1 MEISLRNIALAVT
14 TDDLTIAFAEI
25 LHKPPFQTSPLL
37 NFEIHLSDESHPNG
51 QQGTLALPAEDAGVT
66 FLRAHGGAGIVVK
79 GRPILI
85 SRSTQAIHESRI
97 ERLNNAPWRDP
108 IQLRQQQERH
118 LRKKRNQS
126 FQLLRYSFGS
136 FLRDG
141 SFSSQVSPPGT
152 ACVICDTENRQVR
165 FTVEPQRT
173 THNQTFVT
181 GDLVLNFAPLTR
193 AITASYVPHNIATLV
208 GNRNEDTAIVF
219 VRADE
224 PPVYTSAFKIIK
236 DNKRVAGLGRNDHMP
251 PGCHSLM
258 LAFSN
263 QSDADMFAYAC
274 RNHLHLRHSTQ
285 HHIRI
290 RDHISNDTS
299 IEKLHESL
307 SQMPYKLGFEVE
319 KTVADSLLSAMDIL
333 SLKEIILS
341 LQAEHGDDAPEIF
354 RSFASEL
361 AGYSASRTKRHKHRA
376 QRQFSQESLPSLLRR
391 VTQQFIK
398 EHQKPRP
405 FLAPPPQSGV
415 YLSYHFILTPT
426 RYVLEGPFPDQSN
439 SVLRR
444 YGHPECFLRVS
455 LHRENDCSII
465 DLLRVRYR
473 SILLNGC
480 RVAGR
485 QFQFLGYSMSGL
497 KEHSV
502 WFVTPFEDWDG
513 NLLNAQSIRDN
524 LGDFSKLHKQPAR
537 LAARWSQAF
546 SGTDPSITLL
556 PEEIDFHYPDR
567 YSRSGGLMTDGCS
580 SISVEL
586 ARDIW
591 RSMQK
596 GKKRSAKLRHIPSAF
611 QFRLGGAK
619 GMVVQDPTI
628 QGKLV
633 RLRPSQIKF
642 DAPENLT
649 FDVQST
655 SAEPIPVF
663 LNRPLIALMEFLGVD
678 TQRIIELQDD
688 DICRAQSVRLSCT
701 NASKIIQQHGLG
713 ASFHLPS
720 LFTNLSSILQLE
732 IGDTEDDPSL
742 WTNKL
747 IESSLQC
754 VETYILRELK
764 YRAHIAVPGSYTLL
778 GVSDEWGCLR
788 EGEIYATVFNERTGS
803 VQSITGKVAITR
815 SPQIHPGDLQVV
827 KAVKR
832 RELEHLKNV
841 VVFSCKGERAL
852 ASCLSGGDLDGDIF
866 NLILDPRLL
875 PTKQF
880 EPGEYPAVTVRS
892 IPNACG
898 ISDVADFVIDY
909 IQADLIG
916 PIAISHLRFSDLK
929 TPDCTECNQLATFA
943 SQALDFPKSGT
954 PVDFKSLPWLPRTQ
968 ARPDFLAKEG
978 AGITS
983 GQYYESTKLLGQ
995 LFRQVPMKRGIP
1007 TAWNGNSSPSDGANV
1022 EAALSYVDLSH
1033 LGLPGLTDPNEE
1045 LMEEMTYLLNAYCEQ
1060 LLIIGQAHTMS
1071 KNKNIH
1077 VSEAELVSG
1086 TIMAT
1091 WSDHHRRRNAVSAMN
1106 LQTQEL
1112 VRRVKEELEGENP
1125 GTLETEAYEEEG
1137 QKTPETETHGDLGTP
1152 EAETDEDEDEVPGT
1166 PETETDEEED
1176 YEDWTFR
1183 EQCEELERRMMAET
1197 FKRCWAAWCVA
1208 EDNLKEDPSM
1218 FGAQSFGLIA
1228 LGMILEIVKTSRL
1241 MM

>member
-1 MEISLRNIALAVT
+1 MEISLCNIALAVT

-51 QQGTLALPAEDAGVT
+51 QQGTLALPTEDAGVT
-66 FLRAHGGAGIVVK
+66 FLRAH

-97 ERLNNAPWRDP
+97 ERLNNAPWR
-108 IQLRQQQERH
+108 ISGERETS
-118 LRKKRNQS
+118 LSS
-126 FQLLRYSFGS
+126 FCCSFGC

-141 SFSSQVSPPGT
+141 SFSSQ
-152 ACVICDTENRQVR
+152 NRQVR

-173 THNQTFVT
+173 THKDPLVI
-181 GDLVLNFAPLTR
+181 GDFVLNFAHPTR
-193 AITASYVPHNIATLV
+193 AITASYAPHNIATLV
-208 GNRNEDTAIVF
+208 GNRDEDTAIVF

-224 PPVYTSAFKIIK
+224 PPVYTSAINIIK

-263 QSDADMFAYAC
+263 QLDADMFAYAC

-290 RDHISNDTS
+290 RDHISNGTS

-333 SLKEIILS
+333 SLKE
-341 LQAEHGDDAPEIF
+341 HGDDAPEIF

-361 AGYSASRTKRHKHRA
+361 AGYSASRTKRHKRRA
-376 QRQFSQESLPSLLRR
+376 QRRSSQE
-391 VTQQFIK
+391 T
-398 EHQKPRP
+398 
-405 FLAPPPQSGV
+405 PPPRSGV
-415 YLSYHFILTPT
+415 YLSYHLILTPT
-426 RYVLEGPFPDQSN
+426 RYVLRGPFPDQSN

-444 YGHPECFLRVS
+444 YGHPECFLRVCFQDENVS
-455 LHRENDCSII
+455 KLHRETDCSIM

-513 NLLNAQSIRDN
+513 KLLNAQSIRDN

-537 LAARWSQAF
+537 LAA
-546 SGTDPSITLL
+546 
-556 PEEIDFHYPDR
+556 R

-591 RSMQK
+591 RSMQR
-596 GKKRSAKLRHIPSAF
+596 GEKRSAKLRHIPSAF

-655 SAEPIPVF
+655 SAEPTPVF
-663 LNRPLIALMEFLGVD
+663 LNRLLIALMAFLGVD

-688 DICRAQSVRLSCT
+688 DIRRAQSVRLSCID
-701 NASKIIQQHGLG
+701 ASKIIQQHGLG

-788 EGEIYATVFNERTGS
+788 EGEIYATVFDERTGS

-832 RELEHLKNV
+832 RQLEHLKNV

-916 PIAISHLRFSDLK
+916 PIAISHFRFSDLK

-954 PVDFKSLPWLPRTQ
+954 PVDFRSLPWLPRTQ

-995 LFRQVPMKRGIP
+995 LFRRVPMKRGIP

-1022 EAALSYVDLSH
+1022 EAALSYVDLSY
-1033 LGLPGLTDPNEE
+1033 LGLPGLTDPSEE

-1091 WSDHHRRRNAVSAMN
+1091 WSDHHHRRNAVSAMN

-1112 VRRVKEELEGENP
+1112 VRRVKEELEGEDP
-1125 GTLETEAYEEEG
+1125 GTLETKTYEEED
-1137 QKTPETETHGDLGTP
+1137 QKTMETETHEDLGTP

-1166 PETETDEEED
+1166 PDTETDEEED

-1183 EQCEELERRMMAET
+1183 EQCKESERRMMAET

-1218 FGAQSFGLIA
+1218 FGAQSFGIIA
-1228 LGMILEIVKTSRL
+1228 LGMILETVKTSRL